1 MAMLSRPVCGT
12 RGSTLI
18 LNLPGSKKG
27 SAECLDFVM
36 MAIPH
41 AIDLLQGNRDNVKQ
55 THDQLQGSGP
65 QKSQQQQQHLPQS
78 LAHHPASHQSLA
90 KKDGAEEP
98 QLKSKVT
105 TTKTANRPRQSQ
117 YEIISVKDAVE
128 IGKPQPQHLLR
139 DNDKVLLS
147 SSHFNLIA

>member
-41 AIDLLQGNRDNVKQ
+41 AVDLLQGNRENVKQ
-55 THDQLQGSGP
+55 THDQLQASGP
-65 QKSQQQQQHLPQS
+65 PLRQQPPHQHSP
-78 LAHHPASHQSLA
+78 ARHPAPHHSLGQTDGL
-90 KKDGAEEP
+90 KDKYP
-98 QLKSKVT
+98 RSKVT
-105 TTKTANRPRQSQ
+105 TTNTANRPRQSQ
-117 YEIISVKDAVE
+117 YEIIDVKDAVDIGEFRVAFCLLE
-128 IGKPQPQHLLR
+128 ICSACFFFPR
-139 DNDKVLLS
+139 IDCC
-147 SSHFNLIA
+147 